1 MKLCVILPVYNAAK
15 YLEMC
20 LDSLLNQTFSDFIII
35 AVNDAS
41 TDNSGKILDEY
52 ASKDSRVLVF
62 HFSENKGDPVA
73 TQFALELLRYMNIEF
88 VARMDA
94 DDICLL
100 DRFEKQITFLEQNP
114 EIDILGGQMQNIDE
128 NGIDLESVS
137 NVPLNDDMIKVNF
150 LLASANILNPTAMW
164 RNSVISSLP
173 IRYDIA
179 ETACDYGMWIQLSAY
194 KRKFANLPDIL
205 VKYRIHSNQSSQKVD
220 KVHRAVGI
228 ILPHYL
234 HAIFPELSPDDIK
247 ILTMISNGRN
257 ISLSIESFKLA
268 IQAYSKVLN
277 RSVSVIGENRAE
289 VIKIFDERMSNI
301 QQAINAYYNSKK

>member
-52 ASKDSRVLVF
+52 ASKDSRISVF

-94 DDICLL
+94 DDICIL

-277 RSVSVIGENRAE
+277 RSISVIGENRAE